1 MNRLIVIFTFL
12 MLCELSIAQSVCD
25 SNEYGE
31 TVFLY
36 EIRHFDT
43 LLFVKNDSSSV
54 SICCE
59 KKYLSEFENKAPAFY
74 SYWEVLPHAY
84 KLVMPGDAFRF
95 IFRYVLP
102 SIPDSNI
109 VSILKNEYFE
119 NGLPKSGFENLWGSL
134 TGRIPIRHHNLT
146 YYFLKPNYYVVLI
159 MPYKF
164 YRIHIGEGV
173 KYEYD
178 TPFGQKPLPPPL
190 LRTPFADGLYIK
202 LLFPLSYYQD
212 ASFKSVPE

>member
-1 MNRLIVIFTFL
+1 MNRLMVFFTFFL
-12 MLCELSIAQSVCD
+12 LCELSVAQSDCD
-25 SNEYGE
+25 SDEYDK
-31 TVFLY
+31 TIFLY
-36 EIRHFDT
+36 EIKHIDT
-43 LLFVKNDSSSV
+43 LLLVKNDSASV

-59 KKYLSEFENKAPAFY
+59 KKHLSEFEDRVPAFY

-84 KLVMPGDAFRF
+84 DIVMPDDAFDF

-119 NGLPKSGFENLWGSL
+119 NGLPKSGFEDLWGSHM
-134 TGRIPIRHHNLT
+134 GMNPIRHHNLK
-146 YYFLKPNYYVVLI
+146 YYYLKHSCYVVLI

-164 YRIHIGEGV
+164 YRKHIGEGV
-173 KYEYD
+173 EYNYA

-190 LRTPFADGLYIK
+190 LRTPFADGLFIK

-212 ASFKSVPE
+212 SYIKSVSE